1 MQPMHRIHAGLR
13 IWNANS
19 KQIIRQRINLRSQ
32 TNIPVRGMQLWTV
45 IRVD

>member
-1 MQPMHRIHAGLR
+1 MQPMHRIHAGIR
-13 IWNANS
+13 IWN
-19 KQIIRQRINLRSQ
+19 IRQRINLRSQ